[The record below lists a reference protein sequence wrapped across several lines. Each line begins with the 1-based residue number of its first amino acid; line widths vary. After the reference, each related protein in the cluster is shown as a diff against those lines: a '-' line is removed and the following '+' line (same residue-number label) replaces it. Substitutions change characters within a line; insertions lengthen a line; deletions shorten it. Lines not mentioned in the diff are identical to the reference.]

1 MYILY
6 KIFGEK
12 NKINK
17 NGQVNM
23 KLIEK
28 LFIKKVYGCYMSNGF
43 IGKKI

>member
-6 KIFGEK
+6 KIFEEK

-28 LFIKKVYGCYMSNGF
+28 LLIKEVYGYFMSKWF
-43 IGKKI
+43 YW